1 MEEGKSFEEYKQAAE
16 QGDTNAQYRLAE
28 CYAYG
33 DGTDEDEEKAFEWYK
48 KSAEQRNA
56 EAQYQLAY
64 CYEAGKGTEQ
74 DEEESFYWY
83 RKAAE
88 QGNADAQCSLSICY
102 RFGSGT
108 SKNVEKAFEWAKR
121 AAEQGDAG
129 GQNKLAEYYCAGIGT
144 SVNQEKA
151 FAWWKKSAEQGD
163 SHAQLALARC
173 YASGEGTEIDKKKA
187 FEWYKK
193 AAEGEFPSL
202 EAQTCLASCYGTG
215 KGVEKDERKAFE
227 WYQKAAEKGDID
239 AQFFLGAYYDAG
251 KGTDV
256 DKTQAARWFEKAAE
270 QGHLQAQFNL
280 GIYYGSGDI
289 GIPVDKERAFVMFKN
304 AAEHGHMD
312 AQFMLGTS
320 YYEGVYTKKDVAKA
334 IEWLSKAAAQGH
346 ADAAKNL
353 AYIRKNALAKTLSK
367 LVDESDSLP
376 DEQII
381 AEEEIPH
388 EEKNPLEEI
397 YSGEKFQEIKQLHET
412 TLKKLADSGAM
423 NKDKERLYKKFSER
437 FLLANEK
444 PAKIAVAKKSFAKN
458 STTDIPLVMYDE
470 TLSKNGELGYLLTN
484 KKLYIGNRE
493 VDPIEVELA
502 SVNSIVAKPKLISS
516 FIAIDDV
523 QLEASSLLKEQLF
536 AMADFLEKAVPLAMQ
551 IESVNEEVIEERPA
565 EEPSI
570 SVSENP
576 KEDIEALYVAVA
588 QNGDESFTGRFFLS
602 DSNPKKVIA
611 AVKAYAKNCK
621 GEEILVAYDD
631 SAFGNGKVGFLLSNK
646 KLYICNSFEKPQEIE
661 LSAVQSVSATP
672 KSMNS
677 FITVNDIKIDMT
689 MVNGAAAELIA
700 EFLQKAIPLA
710 KQIEVQSE

>member
-1 MEEGKSFEEYKQAAE
+1 MGLLGDLALGVLNYALSANEKKNGVIFDPDGLNFPFSDKDRRNNIEEMLLTECAIALNVSVKNS
-16 QGDTNAQYRLAE
+16 E
-28 CYAYG
+28 CYCLGG
-33 DGTDEDEEKAFEWYK
+33 DNDGYIQGFVVTNGVNSILHGLFGM
-48 KSAEQRNA
+48 
-56 EAQYQLAY
+56 
-64 CYEAGKGTEQ
+64 GKCGIVVTGENYTAILENLIPHIQ
-74 DEEESFYWY
+74 EIGFSPIELCDDQIPFHNRTWLVD
-83 RKAAE
+83 K
-88 QGNADAQCSLSICY
+88 
-102 RFGSGT
+102 
-108 SKNVEKAFEWAKR
+108 KNVL
-121 AAEQGDAG
+121 EQKMQALI
-129 GQNKLAEYYCAGIGT
+129 QET
-144 SVNQEKA
+144 S
-151 FAWWKKSAEQGD
+151 
-163 SHAQLALARC
+163 
-173 YASGEGTEIDKKKA
+173 T
-187 FEWYKK
+187 
-193 AAEGEFPSL
+193 
-202 EAQTCLASCYGTG
+202 
-215 KGVEKDERKAFE
+215 
-227 WYQKAAEKGDID
+227 
-239 AQFFLGAYYDAG
+239 
-251 KGTDV
+251 
-256 DKTQAARWFEKAAE
+256 
-270 QGHLQAQFNL
+270 
-280 GIYYGSGDI
+280 
-289 GIPVDKERAFVMFKN
+289 
-304 AAEHGHMD
+304 
-312 AQFMLGTS
+312 
-320 YYEGVYTKKDVAKA
+320 
-334 IEWLSKAAAQGH
+334 
-346 ADAAKNL
+346 
-353 AYIRKNALAKTLSK
+353 
-367 LVDESDSLP
+367 DESDSLP

-470 TLSKNGELGYLLTN
+470 TLSKSGELGYLLTN

-565 EEPSI
+565 EESSI